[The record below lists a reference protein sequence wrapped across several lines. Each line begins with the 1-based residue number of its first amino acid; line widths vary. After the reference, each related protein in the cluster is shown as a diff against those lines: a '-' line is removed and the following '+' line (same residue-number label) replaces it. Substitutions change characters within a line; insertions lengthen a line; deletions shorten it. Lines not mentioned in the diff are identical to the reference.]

1 MATRFLGRRRGVLVG
16 VLALS
21 TVLPRTSVLCEGRPG
36 GPGKGKGDDYLDELA
51 KRGKAAMDSVDPTM
65 SSRFRSLL
73 PDDLL
78 ADPSKRVH
86 EIISNGIPGQ
96 IGYGFLMGYSSG
108 FCLKKVSK
116 LVAFSV
122 GGLFIIIQT
131 LSFNGYMQ
139 VNYEKVEKAAEKV
152 LDVNQDGKVD
162 AKDAEAA
169 YDKLSEVLGY
179 HMPTYVHDS
188 LPTHPVLSHTM

>member
-1 MATRFLGRRRGVLVG
+1 
-16 VLALS
+16 
-21 TVLPRTSVLCEGRPG
+21 
-36 GPGKGKGDDYLDELA
+36 
-51 KRGKAAMDSVDPTM
+51 MDSVDPTM
-65 SSRFRSLL
+65 SSRFRSLF
-73 PDDLL
+73 PD
-78 ADPSKRVH
+78 DPSKRVH

-152 LDVNQDGKVD
+152 LDVNHDGKVD

-179 HMPTYVHDS
+179 HMPTYVLLAFSPS
-188 LPTHPVLSHTM
+188 LLLYLSLSHKHTGPAPSSPTPSPQQRNRICFWINYGTSVVKCRRPQSTRPTHNQVFYKTCKIY